1 MKIREILQE
10 KQKYHG
16 RQENLSDQV
25 AAALPGVYVQRQ
37 LRNTDPYLQYRYG
50 MAVAAA
56 RAIANGEL
64 DKNSY
69 DQESAFAEN
78 LTQVLYSDQD
88 LETIQLASSLMGVT
102 PTAIDDTPSRE
113 DRSVNSLSPVPQI
126 KRNKYGI

>member
-10 KQKYHG
+10 TQKSQGQHD
-16 RQENLSDQV
+16 NLEDQV

-50 MAVAAA
+50 IAVAAA

-64 DKNSY
+64 DKHSY
-69 DQESAFAEN
+69 EQESAFAEN
-78 LTQVLYSDQD
+78 LTQVVYTDQD
-88 LETIQLASSLMGVT
+88 KETIQLASRLMGVT
-102 PTAIDDTPSRE
+102 PTAIDNTPSSE
-113 DRSVNSLSPVPQI
+113 SKSVNSLSPVPRI